1 MAMPHY
7 KTLLTG
13 FLKCICCVQEH
24 RYLKLVYE
32 NSLIK
37 TFEALFRLKLVCSS
51 LSDWCMLHQV
61 VGHEKTGIEH
71 SPCTPPC

>member
-1 MAMPHY
+1 MLVLRFIWLGASLMSWHIDMPIFLCEGLRVVSCMAMPHY

-37 TFEALFRLKLVCSS
+37 TFEALF
-51 LSDWCMLHQV
+51 
-61 VGHEKTGIEH
+61 
-71 SPCTPPC
+71 